1 LLPDDLRT
9 PPTQVGRRPLLL
21 SKHVSSAA
29 AAVLATVLVLD
40 LTSSGSSKSGAALTV
55 CAAAPTSAVPTMT
68 VAALRKP
75 SSGNGSYTTDTGTV
89 GNIPAGVAVDQH
101 AHLAP
106 VANYGRSTH
115 RVIATLPPGA
125 YPAGVM
131 ADGKLPIA
139 DVTNYGDGHTAGAV
153 SVIEPART
161 TTNAIPL
168 GGRPGAWRQTQL
180 LTPCT

>member
-1 LLPDDLRT
+1 MVPSPPCETPARFLEAVHGVRDHGVTLMGQPDR
-9 PPTQVGRRPLLL
+9 
-21 SKHVSSAA
+21 
-29 AAVLATVLVLD
+29 
-40 LTSSGSSKSGAALTV
+40 
-55 CAAAPTSAVPTMT
+55 C
-68 VAALRKP
+68 
-75 SSGNGSYTTDTGTV
+75 
-89 GNIPAGVAVDQH
+89 
-101 AHLAP
+101 
-106 VANYGRSTH
+106 YGRSTH